1 MRRLLAAVAIV
12 LALAAVPHPGATE
25 VAPPSFLALSY
36 HDVADSEP
44 DQAFV
49 GIRTSRLVTQLSW
62 LQMNGYVPVTV
73 DQLLAARGGG
83 PPLPDKAV
91 LLTFDD
97 GYVSFYT
104 HVLPILKVFRFPAVL
119 ALVGAWMEG
128 GPERQLTYPADLTRP
143 SAPALGGVKGAAVE
157 YGEVRPGTVQF
168 GDLTVRRDRF
178 LTWDQVREIK
188 ATGLVEIASHS
199 YAAHR
204 GTLANPQ
211 GNSEPAVTT
220 LRFDPATGRYQGDED
235 KQRELAADS
244 ERMAQTIERET
255 GTRPRVMV
263 WPYGEHSE
271 RAVSI
276 AAAAGMPLT
285 FTLKDGFSTLD
296 RLSAVPRH
304 LINPDPSIGQ
314 FVSELRHLDAPNPV
328 RVVHVDLD
336 YVHDTDLAQQARNLD
351 ALIERIHAMQISTV
365 YLQAFA
371 DPDGSGLVREVY
383 FPNRV
388 LPMRADLFN
397 RVSWQLRSRARVQVF
412 AWMPVLAFDFPDVAA
427 TTAWTPRTGGVAPDP
442 DAYRRVSLFDPEAR
456 RRILTLYEDL
466 ARHAP
471 FDGLLFHDD
480 AQLSDFEDASPPALA
495 AYARAGLPG
504 TIAALR
510 ADPVTWQRWTRFKTD
525 ALIAFTAELTAQ
537 ARVHRAPLLTARS
550 LYAGPVLDPASEAWF
565 AQDLDRFLA
574 TYDQTAIMAM
584 PAMENVPA
592 RESEAW
598 LRRLVAAVAARPE
611 GLRRTVFELQAVDWS
626 REPGG
631 AHTKIPTE
639 TLGAQMRLLLRLG
652 ALNYGYYP
660 DDFVTGHPDR
670 HRLHRDF
677 SLQSFP
683 YLE

>member
-1 MRRLLAAVAIV
+1 MRRLLAALAIV
-12 LALAAVPHPGATE
+12 LALATARPAAAIEP
-25 VAPPSFLALSY
+25 VAGSFLALSY
-36 HDVADSEP
+36 HDVADAEP

-62 LQMNGYVPVTV
+62 LQMNGYVAITV

-83 PPLPDKAV
+83 APLPEKSV

-97 GYVSFYT
+97 GYASFYT
-104 HVLPILKVFRFPAVL
+104 HVLPVLKAFRFPAVL

-128 GPERQLTYPADLTRP
+128 GPETQLTYPADLTRP
-143 SAPALGGVKGAAVE
+143 ALPALGAVQGVAVE
-157 YGEVRPGTVQF
+157 YGGVRPGTVQF

-220 LRFDPATGRYQGDED
+220 LRFDPATGLYQGDED
-235 KQRELAADS
+235 KRRELTADS
-244 ERMAQTIERET
+244 ERMAQTIARET

-276 AAAAGMPLT
+276 AAASGMPLT
-285 FTLKDGFSTLD
+285 FTLKDGISTLD
-296 RLSAVPRH
+296 RLGAVPRH

-314 FVSELRHLDAPNPV
+314 FVAELRSLTDPNPV

-336 YVHDTDLAQQARNLD
+336 YVYDIDPAQRARNLD
-351 ALIERIHAMQISTV
+351 ALVERIHAMQISTV

-427 TTAWTPRTGGVAPDP
+427 TTAWTPETGGVAPDP

-456 RRILTLYEDL
+456 RKILTLYEDL

-495 AYARAGLPG
+495 AYGRAGLPD
-504 TIAALR
+504 TIAGLR
-510 ADPVTWQRWTRFKTD
+510 ADPATWRRWTRFKTD
-525 ALIAFTAELTAQ
+525 ALIAFTAELTAR
-537 ARVHRAPLLTARS
+537 ARIHRTPLLTARS
-550 LYAGPVLDPASEAWF
+550 LYAAPVLDPASEAWF
-565 AQDLDRFLA
+565 AQDLDRFLVS
-574 TYDQTAIMAM
+574 YDYTAIMAM

-592 RESEAW
+592 HASEAW
-598 LRRLVAAVAARPE
+598 LRRLVAAVAARPQ
-611 GLRRTVFELQAVDWS
+611 GLQRTVFELQSVDW
-626 REPGG
+626 RKRAGG
-631 AHTKIPTE
+631 TDRRIPTE

-670 HRLHRDF
+670 RVLHRDF
-677 SLQSFP
+677 SLQSYP
-683 YLE
+683 YLK